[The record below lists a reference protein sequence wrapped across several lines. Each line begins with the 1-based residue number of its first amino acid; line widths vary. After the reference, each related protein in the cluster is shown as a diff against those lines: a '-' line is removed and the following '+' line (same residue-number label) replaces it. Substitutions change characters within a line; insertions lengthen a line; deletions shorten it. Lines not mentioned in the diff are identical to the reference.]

1 MSVVTV
7 TEVQRQIICVI
18 KRFKFEDLQLTVMP
32 IFPETSW
39 TDIKTKLIQHRKS
52 FTSPNVAQLIKI
64 ETLNLRYTD
73 LKERLRTLQ
82 LIDLS
87 WHNTRRIWY
96 SYKLLNFNKS
106 ANYPTIRNIQNS
118 MENYFK
124 TLNMKID
131 VKITMHDDVMYIS
144 LTSKPIKSV
153 PIYMALFVGDK
164 YFFCTRKNVL
174 SNVTQAIAHSMG
186 YQKSK
191 PFNLMGK
198 NLKSLS
204 AMLWRRNG
212 RALNSENIS
221 ETVQYMDADPDIKS
235 TGIDFTQHK
244 QRKKY
249 AEQCFGDD
257 TPTLES
263 LVITA
268 PDVPWVHK
276 DLSTKLPSEKI
287 SVTWEFRSHNIV
299 TFLKKLIEKKV
310 LVSPVPN
317 YISNFMVS
325 GKNQFK
331 LHRN

>member
-1 MSVVTV
+1 
-7 TEVQRQIICVI
+7 
-18 KRFKFEDLQLTVMP
+18 MP
-32 IFPETSW
+32 IFPEISW
-39 TDIKTKLIQHRKS
+39 TDIKTKLIKHRKK

-64 ETLNLRYTD
+64 EMLELRYKD
-73 LKERLRTLQ
+73 LRERLRTLQ
-82 LIDLS
+82 LIDIS

-96 SYKLLNFNKS
+96 SYKLLNFNKP

-118 MENYFK
+118 MEDYFK
-124 TLNMKID
+124 SLNMKID
-131 VKITMHDDVMYIS
+131 VKITMHDDIMYVS
-144 LTSKPIKSV
+144 LTTKPIKST
-153 PIYMALFVGDK
+153 PIYVALFMGDE
-164 YFFCTRKNVL
+164 YFFCTRKNVPP
-174 SNVTQAIAHSMG
+174 NITQAIVYSMG

-198 NLKSLS
+198 NLKSLA
-204 AMLWRRNG
+204 AMLWRRKG
-212 RALNSENIS
+212 GALNSENIS
-221 ETVQYMDADPDIKS
+221 ETVQYKDANPDIKS
-235 TGIDFTQHK
+235 TGIDFTQQK

-249 AEQCFGDD
+249 AKQCFGDD
-257 TPTLES
+257 PPTLES

-276 DLSTKLPSEKI
+276 DVSTKLPNEKI
-287 SVTWEFRSHNIV
+287 SVTWEFRSHNIA